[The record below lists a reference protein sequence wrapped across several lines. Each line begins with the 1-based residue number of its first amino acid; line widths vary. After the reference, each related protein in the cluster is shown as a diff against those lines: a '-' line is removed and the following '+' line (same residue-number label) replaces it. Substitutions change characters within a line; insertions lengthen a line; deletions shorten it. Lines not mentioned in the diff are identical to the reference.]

1 MSNHSTTVKISEAG
15 TPIDREMLY
24 KEIWS
29 NPVTVVARQYGLSD
43 VGLAKICR
51 NLAIPLPS
59 RGYWAKV
66 KAGKTMKRAPL
77 PPLEKDANP
86 GVALTKI
93 DESKQKA
100 HQAAK
105 QQSKETRAAVQSIS
119 VGMDLTS
126 PHPLITAAAKR
137 LKRNDG
143 WSNEKGL
150 RSAPA
155 EVLNLEATRSSLDRA
170 LLLLD
175 ALVKELTNR
184 SVTIHIDAK
193 AKQTIF
199 MVNEIAVSLT
209 VTEHV
214 KRTAHE
220 DTPTEKK
227 AKERYWNRNHSF
239 SAPDLKFP
247 HTPSHDY
254 HPTGILTITAGRWP
268 SRNWNDTPRTPLEN
282 RLGEVVAGIYALAED
297 IRVKEAKEAQ
307 RREEHRR
314 AEERYDFLVQRL
326 NNERTRFKQLEV
338 DAMNLE
344 RANRLRS
351 YASAVEQSER
361 FKGTVTSEHLERI
374 AWALAKADWLDP
386 RIEVSDPIL
395 DAPEPKNPSY
405 W

>member
-1 MSNHSTTVKISEAG
+1 MSNQSTTAKISEAG
-15 TPIDREMLY
+15 TPIDREILY
-24 KEIWS
+24 EEIWS

-66 KAGKTMKRAPL
+66 RAGKTMKRAPL
-77 PPLEKDANP
+77 PRLEDDANP
-86 GVALTKI
+86 SVALTKI
-93 DESKQKA
+93 DESEQKA
-100 HQAAK
+100 HQAVK
-105 QQSKETRAAVQSIS
+105 QQLRETRAAVQSLS
-119 VGMDLTS
+119 VGMDLTN
-126 PHPLITAAAKR
+126 PHPLISAAAKR

-143 WSNEKGL
+143 WTNEKGL
-150 RSAPA
+150 RSAPE
-155 EVLNLEATRSSLDRA
+155 EVLNLEVTRSSLDRA

-175 ALVKELTNR
+175 ALVKELSNR

-193 AKQTIF
+193 TKQTIL
-199 MVNEIAVSLT
+199 MVNETAISLT
-209 VTEHV
+209 VTERV
-214 KRTAHE
+214 KRTVHE

-227 AKERYWNRNHSF
+227 AKERYWNRSRSF
-239 SAPDLKFP
+239 SAPDLNFP

-254 HPTGILTITAGRWP
+254 HPTGILTIAAGHWP

-282 RLGEVVAGIYALAED
+282 RLGEIVAGIYALAED

-326 NNERTRFKQLEV
+326 NNERGRFKQLEV
-338 DAMNLE
+338 DATNLE

-351 YASAVEQSER
+351 YASAVEESAR
-361 FKGTVTSEHLERI
+361 CKGTVTSDHLEWV
-374 AWALAKADWLDP
+374 AWVLAKADWLDP

-395 DAPEPKNPSY
+395 DAPEPKKPSY